1 MRSKILAL
9 SMAILFLAAC
19 AQRNEHDRDV
29 RGVLKDHGAIILTEC
44 GTGQVYWVRGADLL
58 LSSLMGNIRDLSGE
72 SGAGVVGELRGEK
85 IDVRTSAGTAYP
97 VHGTLWMSQIISV
110 EHGEC

>member
-9 SMAILFLAAC
+9 SMTMLFLAAC
-19 AQRNEHDRDV
+19 AQRNEHAV
-29 RGVLKDHGAIILTEC
+29 RGTLNDHGGITLAEC
-44 GTGQVYWVRGADLL
+44 GTGKVYWVRGADLL

-97 VHGTLWMSQIISV
+97 VHDTLWMSQIISV
-110 EHGEC
+110 ERGEC

>member
-1 MRSKILAL
+1 MRSKVLAL
-9 SMAILFLAAC
+9 SMAMPFLAAC
-19 AQRNEHDRDV
+19 AQGNEHAV
-29 RGVLKDHGAIILTEC
+29 RGSLNDHGGITLAEC

-58 LSSLMGNIRDLSGE
+58 LSSLRGNIRDQSGDT
-72 SGAGVVGELRGEK
+72 GASVVGELRGEK

-110 EHGEC
+110 ERGDC

>member
-9 SMAILFLAAC
+9 SMAMLFLFLAAC
-19 AQRNEHDRDV
+19 AQGNEHAV

-44 GTGQVYWVRGADLL
+44 GTGKVYWVRAADLL

-97 VHGTLWMSQIISV
+97 VHGTLWMSQIIGV
-110 EHGEC
+110 ERGEC

>member
-9 SMAILFLAAC
+9 SMAMLFLAAC
-19 AQRNEHDRDV
+19 AQRNEHAV
-29 RGVLKDHGAIILTEC
+29 RGMLNDHGGITLAEC
-44 GTGQVYWVRGADLL
+44 GTGKVYWVRAADLL

-72 SGAGVVGELRGEK
+72 SRAGVVGELRGEK

-110 EHGEC
+110 ERGEC

>member
-9 SMAILFLAAC
+9 SMTLLFLAAC
-19 AQRNEHDRDV
+19 AQGNEQAV
-29 RGVLKDHGAIILTEC
+29 RGMLNDHGGIMLAEC
-44 GTGQVYWVRGADLL
+44 GTGKVYWVRAAGILS
-58 LSSLMGNIRDLSGE
+58 SSLMGNIRDLSGD
-72 SGAGVVGELRGEK
+72 SNAGVVGEIRGEK
-85 IDVRTSAGTAYP
+85 VEVGTSVGTAYP